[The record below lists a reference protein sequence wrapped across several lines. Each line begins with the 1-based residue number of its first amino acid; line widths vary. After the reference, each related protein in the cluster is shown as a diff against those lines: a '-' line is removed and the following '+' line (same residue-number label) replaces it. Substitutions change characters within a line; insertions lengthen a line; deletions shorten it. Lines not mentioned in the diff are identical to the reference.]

1 MLNIITDHFKVDKV
15 GAVILLVIV
24 LASFSV
30 SAYALK
36 KVDDSGVLS
45 ASKADKTTIEQML
58 AQNQRLLDLQS
69 KTIEVYEKKL
79 EQVKLEAMQ
88 REIRFSGDIT
98 ELKFRTEG
106 IQQDSIDNRAD
117 LKKLLR
123 DISELKNSIS
133 KLQ

>member
-1 MLNIITDHFKVDKV
+1 MLNILTDHFKVDKV
-15 GAVILLVIV
+15 GAVILLFIV
-24 LASFSV
+24 VASFSV

-36 KVDDSGVLS
+36 KVDDSGMVS
-45 ASKADKTTIEQML
+45 ASKADKVTIEQML

-69 KTIEVYEKKL
+69 KTIEVYEQKL
-79 EQVKLEAMQ
+79 EQVRLEAMN
-88 REIRFSGDIT
+88 REIRFSNDIN

-117 LKKLLR
+117 LKTLLK